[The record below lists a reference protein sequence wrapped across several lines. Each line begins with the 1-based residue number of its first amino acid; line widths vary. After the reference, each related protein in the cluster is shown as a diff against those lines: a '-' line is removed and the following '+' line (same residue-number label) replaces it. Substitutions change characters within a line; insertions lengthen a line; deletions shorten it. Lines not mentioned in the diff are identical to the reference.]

1 MVTFGEVR
9 RLALSLPRTTEHLV
23 YGRIKF
29 RIKSIVYIGMSA
41 DERSMGFGFPKEERA
56 ALVAAEP
63 EKFFMPIPSDE
74 RFNWVRVWLDAVDE
88 DEMTELVVEAWRM
101 CVPKRVAREHLGDP
115 PDLRRAIEAA
125 YVLRPAADPPTT
137 ARPPKSALPKTPPPS
152 RTALP
157 PVTTAPPGAGQ
168 ADGIRSPGTPPAGR
182 RGRSLPP

>member
-1 MVTFGEVR
+1 MVTFTEVR

-23 YGRIKF
+23 AGRIKY
-29 RIKSIVYIGMSA
+29 RIRSIVYIGMSA
-41 DERSMGFGFPKEERA
+41 DERSMGFAFPKEERA

-74 RFNWVRVWLDAVDE
+74 RFNWVRVWLDALDE

-125 YVLRPAADPPTT
+125 YVLRPDSEPPQAA
-137 ARPPKSALPKTPPPS
+137 APS
-152 RTALP
+152 RTARP
-157 PVTTAPPGAGQ
+157 QRAAEPRKAAEPKEAAAV
-168 ADGIRSPGTPPAGR
+168 RSPGTPNAGR
-182 RGRSLPP
+182 RGRSRPP